1 MVKYALFKCNH
12 GVTLGFYTN
21 TKGTEHLHEHG
32 WVNNSYITA
41 YKAFILAFWNVQS
54 IRHSLNSRERVFS
67 LYRFLVLESNPRV
80 LSIKERKIR
89 EETTWRN
96 NGKVRESHD
105 QRKEKEGLKRKW
117 KKNWMHK
124 ASLHF
129 LCAVSFFFIQRQQQ
143 PYKVSNFDMDTI
155 KPLFLLWL
163 RFETDNSVQLFHTI
177 CVWFKDLVV
186 VTNSGLKVII

>member
-1 MVKYALFKCNH
+1 MSKNENACWFTCIFRIQKDGNVDLNEGEKERRTEIRQMVKYALFKCNH

-41 YKAFILAFWNVQS
+41 YKAFILAFWNVPS

-117 KKNWMHK
+117 KKMVN
-124 ASLHF
+124 A
-129 LCAVSFFFIQRQQQ
+129 
-143 PYKVSNFDMDTI
+143 
-155 KPLFLLWL
+155 
-163 RFETDNSVQLFHTI
+163 
-177 CVWFKDLVV
+177 
-186 VTNSGLKVII
+186 